1 MLDAAFLVSFKFS
14 KCQLRELRKVCVC
27 VCVCVCE
34 REREV
39 KGGTYRLI
47 KVVKSERFAIET
59 TYFSGAVL
67 CSAFLKVL
75 AE

>member
-14 KCQLRELRKVCVC
+14 KCQLRELRKLCV
-27 VCVCVCE
+27 

-67 CSAFLKVL
+67 CSAFPKVL

>member
-1 MLDAAFLVSFKFS
+1 MSVARTEKGV
-14 KCQLRELRKVCVC
+14 CVRVCVC
-27 VCVCVCE
+27 VCVRERE

-75 AE
+75 SE

>member
-1 MLDAAFLVSFKFS
+1 MSVARTEKA
-14 KCQLRELRKVCVC
+14 
-27 VCVCVCE
+27 VCE

-47 KVVKSERFAIET
+47 KEVKSERFAIET

-67 CSAFLKVL
+67 CSAFPKVL